1 MNKTSTLLGNLLD
14 ALRTLTLTSR
24 RLSASRHVM
33 RVACK
38 VPTIGLCPWF
48 NQVPE
53 PVEGPSRVPQPRVSP
68 SFRENGTRV
77 PQSRVYLRCNEKK
90 RIKV

>member
-14 ALRTLTLTSR
+14 ALRTPTWTSR
-24 RLSASRHVM
+24 RLSAPRRVM

-38 VPTIGLCPWF
+38 VPTNGLCPWF

-53 PVEGPSRVPQPRVSP
+53 PVEGPSRVPRPA
-68 SFRENGTRV
+68 V
-77 PQSRVYLRCNEKK
+77 PQSRSPLIN
-90 RIKV
+90 